1 MCTSVRMIERRNVPL
16 EGANAAITERL
27 EMHEAARDAGRILHK
42 GGGAVSEKTL
52 LVNTRGRVHISQS
65 GCPWLSKDKLPPYYK
80 PMPASDVRPR
90 SRAVRIARSRG

>member
-52 LVNTRGRVHISQS
+52 LVNTRGHVHISQS

-80 PMPASDVRPR
+80 PMPASEVPAEK
-90 SRAVRIARSRG
+90 SRCSYCAKRG